1 MTMAMHEEVVVGQA
15 VPPKIEVLQQI
26 ERAIQ
31 FNAQGNAGHTS
42 FWDVAIWIADNHAW
56 LALDFDSLGDLWDAR
71 FSHLEVVVPRSVRG
85 RVVESFRRAG
95 LTQQEV
101 ADKLGVG
108 VATIKREDAS
118 LKVSNDTFTGAAI
131 TNSRGQSRP
140 ATYKKR
146 EQPEPDEPL
155 NVDKTTGEIKEND
168 VEVTDYHHTPYAE
181 GYVLFRDGG
190 CRTVSVG
197 KDGRAHSHGT
207 MQKAIDWARAN
218 PSEKNYD
225 AAKASGI
232 SQTYIIGA
240 YASLRKNREIH
251 AVNNTGRRPHEEFGV
266 LATGVKHLGMSVE
279 KFLTEGTIDFI
290 EPDEIDYYMDGL
302 KEGMAQL
309 VKFQRAARALH
320 KSGQQ

>member
-1 MTMAMHEEVVVGQA
+1 MTLVMQEEIVDA
-15 VPPKIEVLQQI
+15 EIVPSKIDALASI
-26 ERAIQ
+26 ERAIEHVD
-31 FNAQGNAGHTS
+31 G
-42 FWDVAIWIADNHAW
+42 FWAEVRWQVENEVWSLLGYA
-56 LALDFDSLGDLWDAR
+56 DFDALWEDRYAGVNVGVLR
-71 FSHLEVVVPRSVRG
+71 AERPETVRVLRS
-85 RVVESFRRAG
+85 AG
-95 LTQQEV
+95 QTQQQV
-101 ADKLGVG
+101 ADKLRVSRRT
-108 VATIKREDAS
+108 VQSEDKAQNCALPEATRTDA
-118 LKVSNDTFTGAAI
+118 LGRT
-131 TNSRGQSRP
+131 RP
-140 ATYKKR
+140 TAYKKR
-146 EQPEPDEPL
+146 EKPVPDKPL

>member
-1 MTMAMHEEVVVGQA
+1 MTLAMQEEIVDA
-15 VPPKIEVLQQI
+15 EIVPSKIDALASI
-26 ERAIQ
+26 ERAIEHVD
-31 FNAQGNAGHTS
+31 G
-42 FWDVAIWIADNHAW
+42 FWAEVRWQVENEVWSLLGYA
-56 LALDFDSLGDLWDAR
+56 DFDALWDDRYAGVNVGVLR
-71 FSHLEVVVPRSVRG
+71 AERPETVRVLRS
-85 RVVESFRRAG
+85 AG
-95 LTQQEV
+95 QTQQQV
-101 ADKLGVG
+101 ADKLRVHLNTVKGDDSKYKNVLSESA
-108 VATIKREDAS
+108 VAT
-118 LKVSNDTFTGAAI
+118 V

-146 EQPEPDEPL
+146 EQPEQDEPL
-155 NVDKTTGEIKEND
+155 NVDKTTGEIKESD
-168 VEVTDYHHTPYAE
+168 VEVTDYHRTPYAE

>member
-1 MTMAMHEEVVVGQA
+1 MTLAMQEEVVDAEIVLS
-15 VPPKIEVLQQI
+15 KIEALQLVEDIRQLANNYVATRDALLAKLEYARDTNAHEQI
-26 ERAIQ
+26 EGCKSYGD
-31 FNAQGNAGHTS
+31 F
-42 FWDVAIWIADNHAW
+42 IAHV
-56 LALDFDSLGDLWDAR
+56 
-71 FSHLEVVVPRSVRG
+71 FSGIPIKWSREDR
-85 RVVESFRRAG
+85 RV
-95 LTQQEV
+95 LV
-101 ADKLGVG
+101 ADMAFHEKGGMSTRQIGAALGVG
-108 VATIKREDAS
+108 KSTVDRDIATVPNGTDEPRR
-118 LKVSNDTFTGAAI
+118 VSSSDGKT
-131 TNSRGQSRP
+131 R
-140 ATYKKR
+140 TYTTTP
-146 EQPEPDEPL
+146 QPEPDETL

-190 CRTVSVG
+190 ARTVSVG

-232 SQTYIIGA
+232 SQSYITGA

-251 AVNNTGRRPHEEFGV
+251 AVNSTGRRPHEEFGV

>member
-1 MTMAMHEEVVVGQA
+1 MTLAMQEEIVDA
-15 VPPKIEVLQQI
+15 EIVPSKVEVLQQI

-31 FNAQGNAGHTS
+31 FNTQGNAGHAS

-56 LALDFDSLGDLWDAR
+56 LALDFDSLGDLWEAR

-95 LTQQEV
+95 LTQQEI
-101 ADKLGVG
+101 ADKLKVG
-108 VATIKREDAS
+108 LRTVEREAAT
-118 LKVSNDTFTGAAI
+118 LNPPNGGFTI
-131 TNSRGQSRP
+131 TNSRGQARP
-140 ATYKKR
+140 ASYKKR

-155 NVDKTTGEIKEND
+155 NVDKTTGEIKESE

-190 CRTVSVG
+190 ARTVSVG

-232 SQTYIIGA
+232 SQSYITGA

-251 AVNNTGRRPHEEFGV
+251 AVNSTGRRPHEEFGV

>member
-1 MTMAMHEEVVVGQA
+1 MTLVMQEEIVDA
-15 VPPKIEVLQQI
+15 EIVPSKIDALASI
-26 ERAIQ
+26 ERAIEHVD
-31 FNAQGNAGHTS
+31 G
-42 FWDVAIWIADNHAW
+42 FWAEVRWQVENEVWSLLGYA
-56 LALDFDSLGDLWDAR
+56 DFDALWDDRYAGVNVGVLR
-71 FSHLEVVVPRSVRG
+71 AERPETVRVLRS
-85 RVVESFRRAG
+85 AG
-95 LTQQEV
+95 QTQQQV

-118 LKVSNDTFTGAAI
+118 LKVSNDTFTGAAV

-146 EQPEPDEPL
+146 EQPEPDKPL

-181 GYVLFRDGG
+181 GYVLFSDRD
-190 CRTVSVG
+190 RKTVSVG
-197 KDGRAHSHGT
+197 KDGRAHSRGM

-218 PSEKNYD
+218 PSEKTYD
-225 AAKASGI
+225 AAKASGL
-232 SQTYIIGA
+232 SLSYINGA
-240 YASLRKNREIH
+240 YAALRKNREIH
-251 AVNNTGRRPHEEFGV
+251 AVSGTGRRPHEEFGV